1 MNMSTLLIKVLF
13 LFFRLP
19 SHDVEDTGED
29 EGGKYL
35 NGRIKDKYKTYQG
48 ENASKIRNL
57 KF

>member
-1 MNMSTLLIKVLF
+1 MNMSTLLIKVSF

-35 NGRIKDKYKTYQG
+35 NGRIKDKYKT
-48 ENASKIRNL
+48 
-57 KF
+57 

>member
-35 NGRIKDKYKTYQG
+35 NGRIKDKCNT
-48 ENASKIRNL
+48 
-57 KF
+57 

>member
-1 MNMSTLLIKVLF
+1 MSTLLIKLLF

-19 SHDVEDTGED
+19 SHDVEDTGEE
-29 EGGKYL
+29 EGVKYL
-35 NGRIKDKYKTYQG
+35 NRRIKDKYKTWQG